1 MSIIHATIVSLD
13 LSRLQ
18 GGRNPVFF
26 FWIARTFSQTLGP
39 DGRVG
44 ISKNTNKI
52 NALYLK

>member
-26 FWIARTFSQTLGP
+26 FWIARIFSQTLGP

-44 ISKNTNKI
+44 MSKNTNKI